1 MKKREYILSINPCI
15 YGLNYHDP
23 GAAIISDG
31 EILFAIEEERLNGI
45 KGSKGVFPELSI
57 KTCLDYCGIDKNQ
70 ISCITIGYNP
80 ELWMKRLQLELDNI
94 IDKYYENKKVESKR
108 IMNRIIDSNLV
119 DRYKFYIDIEN
130 VKNLI
135 VKKSG

>member
-45 KGSKGVFPELSI
+45 KGSKGVFPELSFHCNTFLNI
-57 KTCLDYCGIDKNQ
+57 SFSWENAIITMMNTCK
-70 ISCITIGYNP
+70 
-80 ELWMKRLQLELDNI
+80 NI
-94 IDKYYENKKVESKR
+94 IKR
-108 IMNRIIDSNLV
+108 QTRIIL
-119 DRYKFYIDIEN
+119 KFIL
-130 VKNLI
+130 K
-135 VKKSG
+135 